1 MRSKEEMPFAIRFP
15 SQRRSGTEMASCPDM
30 DSISV
35 VLAPLTWGFATLAA
49 LLSLAVLRTPGSMP
63 LRRGCAAALL
73 LGSLALLLACVDPR
87 LLPVAGTAVLADG
100 TTHDPRIYS
109 AIALGLAS
117 LFVLLDAIRAL
128 ELPPIRLVGALTP
141 GFLCAALLASIAYY
155 LGLRQ
160 PLGIY
165 SLCIAGFGVGTAL
178 LAGMQLMSDAART
191 FAVAQALG
199 TVLLAAGATLSAYG
213 ARAHSL
219 RLTEGTAI
227 DTLGQ
232 HIAFE
237 RADAPSKDE
246 RRLHV
251 TLDDGKHRMSCVAVL
266 YGKKT
271 AASGRDSSSATELH
285 AIAGGRF
292 GAGPIVVPMA
302 LHETHA
308 EPHQITWVKKGES
321 IAAGDFML
329 RLTGFRMVP
338 GDTIRMLADFAA
350 TRGGTTVTV
359 SPGVYATPK
368 GTRPFAATLAGFG
381 PMTVAGIDADGGRV
395 ALMLPNHDPARV
407 SRVAVID
414 VRLRPGLPLAWFG
427 AAAALAMFLLGL
439 RAPAP
444 RPARG

>member
-1 MRSKEEMPFAIRFP
+1 
-15 SQRRSGTEMASCPDM
+15 MALCHRM

-35 VLAPLTWGFATLAA
+35 ALAPITWGLASLSG
-49 LLSLAVLRTPGSMP
+49 LLSLALLRSPGS
-63 LRRGCAAALL
+63 LVVRRAQAAALL
-73 LGSLALLLACVDPR
+73 LASLALLLASADPR
-87 LLPVAGTAVLADG
+87 LLPVAGTALQSDG
-100 TTHDPRIYS
+100 TTHDPRVYS

-117 LFVLLDAIRAL
+117 LLSLLDPLRAL
-128 ELPPIRLVGALTP
+128 RLPALRFVGALTP
-141 GFLCAALLASIAYY
+141 GFLCAALLASLAYY

-160 PLGIY
+160 PLGMY

-178 LAGMQLMSDAART
+178 LVGMQLMSDRART

-219 RLTEGTAI
+219 RLAEGTAL

-237 RADAPSKDE
+237 RAESPARDV

-251 TLDDGKHRMSCVAVL
+251 TLDDGRHRMSCVAVL
-266 YGKKT
+266 FGEKP
-271 AASGRDSSSATELH
+271 AASGRDSAAAAELH
-285 AIAGGRF
+285 AIPGGRF

-302 LHETHA
+302 LHETRGDTH
-308 EPHQITWVKKGES
+308 PITWVKKGES
-321 IAAGDFML
+321 IPAGDFTL
-329 RLTGFRMVP
+329 RFTGFRMVP
-338 GDTIRMLADFAA
+338 GDTIRMIADIAA
-350 TRGGTTVTV
+350 TRAGTTTIV
-359 SPGVYATPK
+359 SPGVYATSR

-381 PMTVAGIDADGGRV
+381 PMTVAGVDADGGRV
-395 ALMLPNHDPARV
+395 ALMLPNRDPARV
-407 SRVAVID
+407 SRVGIFD

-427 AAAALAMFLLGL
+427 AAVALAMFLLGL

-444 RPARG
+444 RPLQA